1 MKKEQVEKLFT
12 DGGYNINRHGVIT
25 LKNGRLKFGPKALR
39 IERKDANG
47 WYSIGSQYYGK
58 LDLTVNEHG
67 CNILG
72 PFLNYQLYSSISTV
86 NLNITNI
93 LNHKG

>member
-1 MKKEQVEKLFT
+1 MNRDQVIKIFT
-12 DGGYNINRHGVIT
+12 DGGYTVNRHGVIT
-25 LKNGRLKFGPKALR
+25 LQNGRLKFGPKAMR

-58 LDLTVNEHG
+58 LTLTVNQHG
-67 CNILG
+67 CTILG
-72 PFLNYQLYSSISTV
+72 EFLNYQLYSSVSTV

-93 LNHKG
+93 LKHKG